1 MGGSAIA
8 KIIAVLFN
16 KSLNQG
22 IFPSVLK
29 FAKVVPIHKDDS
41 LFEVSNYR
49 PISLLPTFS
58 KIFEKLMYSRLI
70 DFINKH
76 EILYNK
82 QFGFQKNMSTE
93 YAVNSVL
100 LMVSV
105 PFAGGSTGKK
115 CKWLP

>member
-1 MGGSAIA
+1 MGGPAIA
-8 KIIAVLFN
+8 RIIAVLFN

-22 IFPSVLK
+22 IFPSALK

-58 KIFEKLMYSRLI
+58 KIFEKLMYARII

-82 QFGFQKNMSTE
+82 QNLAFKKTCQLNMRST
-93 YAVNSVL
+93 L
-100 LMVSV
+100 L
-105 PFAGGSTGKK
+105 
-115 CKWLP
+115 LPTL